1 MQSPIHDVAIVGFG
15 PVGAAF
21 ASLLARRG
29 LKVAAVERAAAVYD
43 KPRAIALDHEV
54 LRILQAIDLA
64 DYIDASMAPHNGT
77 HFLGVDGETIK
88 AFDPMPPPY
97 PLGWIPNA
105 TFVQPDLER
114 AMREKLAAFDNVDV
128 FLSATGV
135 ALAQDQATASV
146 QVRREDGS
154 EFTLRARYLVG
165 CDGANSFVRKQIG
178 AGLEDLA
185 FDEWWLVV
193 DALTSDPAK
202 RPAKAFQ
209 YCRPSRPGT
218 FVPGPDRLRR
228 WEIKLLP
235 GEDPEA
241 VGAPDAVSRLLEG
254 FTDTSDLT
262 IWRSAVYRFHA
273 LLGQSWRDRR
283 IFLMGDAVHQTPPFL
298 GQGLCAGIRDAAN
311 LAWKLAL
318 VLRGDAGDGLLD
330 TYEVE
335 RKPHVRAVVA
345 SAKEFGII
353 IGELD
358 PAAAA
363 ARDARLRAE
372 LKSGKAETIRQR
384 FIPDL
389 VSGLIAEHA
398 KLAGA
403 LFVQPRVRTADG
415 AVQRLDDLLKPEFAI
430 VTATP
435 EPMTWL
441 SENLLAEW
449 RQLGGERVVVA
460 ASGEPSMDQDVL
472 SVVEIDNLLGEWV
485 QRNAVAAVVVRPDRY
500 VYGAA
505 ANAAE
510 LNMLVEHL
518 LQNLRAGRQAFQDA
532 ALSVPPQ

>member
-1 MQSPIHDVAIVGFG
+1 MREEADVLVAGLG
-15 PVGAAF
+15 PVGAGLA
-21 ASLLARRG
+21 ALLAARG
-29 LKVAAVERAAAVYD
+29 LKVIAAEKETEVYRLPRAAHFDAEIMRLFQQIGVAGDVLPFARPISAYEFVNAGGD
-43 KPRAIALDHEV
+43 IIMRFSVPAETAQGWAGGYLFHQPALEEA
-54 LRILQAIDLA
+54 LRGRLA
-64 DYIDASMAPHNGT
+64 AAPTAEMA
-77 HFLGVDGETIK
+77 
-88 AFDPMPPPY
+88 
-97 PLGWIPNA
+97 LGWTLEDFAADAEGVTA
-105 TFVQPDLER
+105 TLVRDG
-114 AMREKLAAFDNVDV
+114 AARTV
-128 FLSATGV
+128 
-135 ALAQDQATASV
+135 
-146 QVRREDGS
+146 
-154 EFTLRARYLVG
+154 RARYLVA
-165 CDGANSFVRKQIG
+165 CDGANSPVRKALGIG
-178 AGLEDLA
+178 LTDYG
-185 FDEWWLVV
+185 FDEPWLVV
-193 DALTSDPAK
+193 DTLMPDESRLKPYGLQICDPA
-202 RPAKAFQ
+202 RPVTVM
-209 YCRPSRPGT
+209 PMSPG
-218 FVPGPDRLRR
+218 RRR
-228 WEIKLLP
+228 WEFMLLP
-235 GEDPEA
+235 GEDPAAMQEDETVRRLMRPFAAEGEA
-241 VGAPDAVSRLLEG
+241 EIVRK
-254 FTDTSDLT
+254 
-262 IWRSAVYRFHA
+262 AVYRFHGLVA
-273 LLGQSWRDRR
+273 RDWRRGR
-283 IFLMGDAVHQTPPFL
+283 VFLAGDAAHQTPPFA
-298 GQGLCAGIRDAAN
+298 GQGMCSGLRDAAN